1 MPTTIY
7 SESNRT
13 AVSTKDIPGS
23 AIVYGVDAPQ
33 VKMFNTAGN
42 PVTVAMTDAYR
53 LSALGWMFALPTLT
67 VTGTAIAG
75 GVTEAQIATGGE
87 TLIFTLEGGTW
98 PSTIIEDLGNDPEAG
113 TVLNGSGSG
122 AGSWDNE
129 VGEAWDPNCVRTS
142 SRVLTMT
149 LPAAAGYSIAGDE
162 TVTFGFPNNLI
173 EVNGVPLTGTGNIV
187 CSPATF
193 VITNA

>member
-33 VKMFNTAGN
+33 VKMFDTAGN

-98 PSTIIEDLGNDPEAG
+98 AANALNNMPGN
-113 TVLNGSGSG
+113 VLDGSASG
-122 AGSWDNE
+122 AGSFDDENTIDFTAQG
-129 VGEAWDPNCVRTS
+129 VITN
-142 SRVLTMT
+142 SRVITLTM
-149 LPAAAGYSIAGDE
+149 AAVGNYSISGDE
-162 TVTFGFPNNLI
+162 TITFNLPLSSVM
-173 EVNGVPLTGTGNIV
+173 VNGVPITSGSNIV

-193 VITNA
+193 VVTNA